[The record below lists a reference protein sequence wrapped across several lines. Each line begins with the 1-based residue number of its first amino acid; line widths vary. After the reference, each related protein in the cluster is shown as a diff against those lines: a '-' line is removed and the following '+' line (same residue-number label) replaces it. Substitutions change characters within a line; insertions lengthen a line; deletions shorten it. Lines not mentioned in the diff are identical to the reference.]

1 MELIRERTDI
11 RRLSIILP
19 AYNCEAF
26 LAQTLNSILFRLP
39 EDYELIVIDDGSQ
52 DSTAEILKRYE
63 GVRENLLIA
72 YYDHAGASGARNHGL
87 DLARGEYVA
96 FLDCDDCLEEDFL
109 EKSRPLLMEK
119 AGLVI
124 FGIERIY
131 LAGNSEYWTVRDRVY
146 DSASDFADDYIR
158 RRQMLIYSNCN
169 KFYCRRIIEDAHLRF
184 EEGVSFGEDR
194 LFNYDYL
201 RLLDSADCCPAVI
214 TSSLVML
221 QYIQR
226 DHLSQSSKW
235 IPHYFHQAIHLHDA
249 KKRCF
254 FELSKG
260 CTEEEKLDFE
270 AYDLSQEVGRAIE
283 RFRLH
288 PEERDENLPEI
299 NQLVFGGPYDTDA
312 PIDVLVILG
321 SRNCAYKAEAA
332 FGVGKR
338 NPGLR
343 YIVSGANPVQDKSCS
358 EAEFLFGY
366 LRKKGVDAS
375 DIYLESRAHYTKQNL
390 EFSSMIIRRLQ
401 EDGKLP
407 GREDGRLRV
416 GFLTGGFHI
425 PRTKLLAEEI
435 LMGDDWEIRWFPAY
449 GPHTRPESWFEN
461 PTGRDII
468 LAELRKV
475 HILKNEVRSTL

>member
-1 MELIRERTDI
+1 MERIRERTDLP
-11 RRLSIILP
+11 RLSIILP
-19 AYNCEAF
+19 TYNCEAF
-26 LAQTLNSILFRLP
+26 LAQTLDSILFQLP
-39 EDYELIVIDDGSQ
+39 EDDELIVIDDGSQ

-63 GVRENLLIA
+63 GERENLLIA

-96 FLDCDDCLEEDFL
+96 FLDCDDNLEPGFL
-109 EKSRPLLMEK
+109 EKSRPLLAEK

-131 LAGNSEYWTVRDRVY
+131 LAGNSEFWTVRDRVY

-158 RRQMLIYSNCN
+158 TRQLLIYSNCN
-169 KFYCRRIIEDAHLRF
+169 KFYCRRIIEDACLRF

-201 RLLDSADCCPAVI
+201 RLLDRAGLHPAVI
-214 TSSLVML
+214 TSFLVML
-221 QYIQR
+221 RYIQR
-226 DHLSQSSKW
+226 DHLSQSSKM
-235 IPHYFHQAIHLHDA
+235 IPHFFRQAMRLHDA
-249 KKRCF
+249 KKCCF
-254 FELSKG
+254 FGLSKG
-260 CTEEEKLDFE
+260 CTEEEKLNFE
-270 AYDLSQEVGRAIE
+270 AYDLSQEIRRAIE

-288 PEERDENLPEI
+288 PEEREENLPEI
-299 NQLVFGGPYDTDA
+299 NQLIFGGPYDRDA

-332 FGVGKR
+332 FEIGKR

-343 YIVSGANPVQDKSCS
+343 YIVSGANPVQYKSCS
-358 EAEFLFGY
+358 EAEFLFGH
-366 LRKKGVDAS
+366 LQKQGVDAS

-390 EFSSMIIRRLQ
+390 EFSSLIIRRLQ

-407 GREDGRLRV
+407 GREGGRLRV

-425 PRTKLLAEEI
+425 PRASLIAEEI
-435 LMGDDWEIRWFPAY
+435 TAEDDWEIRWFPAY
-449 GPHTRPESWFEN
+449 GTHTRPESWFEN

-468 LAELRKV
+468 LAELRKT
-475 HILKNEVRSTL
+475 HILKNDVRSAF

>member
-52 DSTAEILKRYE
+52 GSTAEILKRYE

-184 EEGVSFGEDR
+184 EESVSFGEDR

-270 AYDLSQEVGRAIE
+270 AYDLS
-283 RFRLH
+283 
-288 PEERDENLPEI
+288 
-299 NQLVFGGPYDTDA
+299 
-312 PIDVLVILG
+312 
-321 SRNCAYKAEAA
+321 
-332 FGVGKR
+332 
-338 NPGLR
+338 
-343 YIVSGANPVQDKSCS
+343 
-358 EAEFLFGY
+358 
-366 LRKKGVDAS
+366 
-375 DIYLESRAHYTKQNL
+375 
-390 EFSSMIIRRLQ
+390 
-401 EDGKLP
+401 
-407 GREDGRLRV
+407 
-416 GFLTGGFHI
+416 
-425 PRTKLLAEEI
+425 
-435 LMGDDWEIRWFPAY
+435 
-449 GPHTRPESWFEN
+449 
-461 PTGRDII
+461 
-468 LAELRKV
+468 
-475 HILKNEVRSTL
+475 

>member
-1 MELIRERTDI
+1 MEMTRERTDFP
-11 RRLSIILP
+11 RLSIILP

-26 LAQTLNSILFRLP
+26 LAQTLDSILLRLP

-52 DSTAEILKRYE
+52 DSTVEILKRYE
-63 GVRENLLIA
+63 GVRKNLLIA

-87 DLARGEYVA
+87 DLARGEYIA

-131 LAGNSEYWTVRDRVY
+131 LAGNSEFWTVRDCVY
-146 DSASDFADDYIR
+146 DSAYDFADDYIR
-158 RRQMLIYSNCN
+158 TKQLLIYSNCN
-169 KFYCRRIIEDAHLRF
+169 KFYRRDIIEDAHLRF

-201 RLLDSADCCPAVI
+201 CLLGRADFRPAVI

-221 QYIQR
+221 RYIQR
-226 DHLSQSSKW
+226 DHLSQSSKS
-235 IPHYFHQAIHLHDA
+235 IPQYFRQAMRLHDA
-249 KKRCF
+249 KMRCF
-254 FELSKG
+254 FGLSKG
-260 CTEEEKLDFE
+260 CTEEEKLNFE

-299 NQLVFGGPYDTDA
+299 NQLVFGGPYDRD
-312 PIDVLVILG
+312 PQIDVLVILG

-332 FGVGKR
+332 FEIGKR

-358 EAEFLFGY
+358 EAEFLFGH
-366 LRKKGVDAS
+366 LRKQGVDAS
-375 DIYLESRAHYTKQNL
+375 DIYLESRSHYTKQNL
-390 EFSSMIIRRLQ
+390 EFSSLIIRRLQ

-407 GREDGRLRV
+407 GREGERLRV

-425 PRTKLLAEEI
+425 PRASLIAEEI
-435 LMGDDWEIRWFPAY
+435 TAEDDWEIRWFPAY

-461 PTGRDII
+461 STGRDVI
-468 LAELRKV
+468 LAELRKTLV
-475 HILKNEVRSTL
+475 LKNKVSNAF